1 MKWQRV
7 FFPLFVVSLAFCFA
21 GSLVLAAGADLVITS
36 IKGPTKAFLNQTI
49 SVTYE
54 VENQGDA
61 DSGAYQVG
69 LYLSKDTTIDPAQ
82 DRLLKEVTFAGG
94 LPVGETRK
102 RTTKVTIP
110 LGGLSGQYYIGGIVG
125 SSSIA
130 SAKKI
135 SIKRFEADAVNDTVT
150 DHKTGLMWQQADD
163 KTGRTFS
170 QAKTYCKDLVLG
182 GYDDWGLPRIDELVT
197 IADYVRYQPAIDPVF
212 NCASYYYWS
221 SSIGAGNPNVAWGV
235 AFGTGA
241 AYWFYLDSQ
250 YYVRC
255 VRGGTW

>member
-1 MKWQRV
+1 LLCPW
-7 FFPLFVVSLAFCFA
+7 LFVLQETLS
-21 GSLVLAAGADLVITS
+21 SAGADLVITS

-49 SVTYE
+49 SITYE

-82 DRLLKEVTFAGG
+82 DRLLKEVAFAGG
-94 LPVGETRK
+94 LPAGETRK
-102 RTTKVTIP
+102 RTTKVTVP
-110 LGGLSGQYYIGGIVG
+110 LGGLSGQHYIGGVVG

-150 DHKTGLMWQQADD
+150 DHKTGLMWQRTDD
-163 KTGRTFS
+163 NTGRTVS
-170 QAKTYCKDLVLG
+170 KAKTYCNNLVLG
-182 GYDDWGLPRIDELVT
+182 IYDDWRLPRVDELLT
-197 IADYVRYQPAIDPVF
+197 IADYIRYQPAINPAF
-212 NCASYYYWS
+212 NCASHNYWS
-221 SSIGAGNPNVAWGV
+221 SSIGAGNAEVGWFV

-241 AYWFYLDSQ
+241 AYWADLNSFN
-250 YYVRC
+250 YVRC
-255 VRGGTW
+255 VRGGPW